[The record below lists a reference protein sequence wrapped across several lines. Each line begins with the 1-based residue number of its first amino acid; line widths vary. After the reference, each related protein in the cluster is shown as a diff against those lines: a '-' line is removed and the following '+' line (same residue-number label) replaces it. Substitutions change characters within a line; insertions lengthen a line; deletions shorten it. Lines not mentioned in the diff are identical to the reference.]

1 MPDPGDT
8 TERAERRR
16 AYAAASDG
24 QNQAFE
30 LAIIPALFGLAGYGL
45 DRWVGMVPVFT
56 IVMAIVAFVGLG
68 VRAWYQYDA
77 KMGVLERDGL
87 WNRSASGEVGAAG
100 SAGGRP

>member
-30 LAIIPALFGLAGYGL
+30 FAIIPAVFGLVGYGL
-45 DRWVGMVPVFT
+45 DRWIGIVPVFT
-56 IVMAIVAFVGLG
+56 IVMAILAFVGLG

-87 WNRSASGEVGAAG
+87 WNRSTSGEAG
-100 SAGGRP
+100 TTGGRA